1 MEPMVF
7 ECLDYRAEC
16 QDCGAETTCS
26 GVQALVGGSLTW
38 DTEISCM
45 SCGLAVADCGGDLP
59 AELRDR
65 LLAEHGAVRL
75 RVDQAAS
82 RAVAMRVLRNVLG
95 LPLADVK
102 SVLHEVVT
110 GRYVG
115 TMPEMERLARVLR
128 AAGVDAEAA
137 RT

>member
-1 MEPMVF
+1 MVF
-7 ECLDYRAEC
+7 ECLTYRAEC

-38 DTEISCM
+38 DTEISCP
-45 SCGLAVADCGGDLP
+45 SCGLALADRGGDLP

-65 LLAEHGAVRL
+65 LLAEHGAARL
-75 RVDQAAS
+75 TVDPAAS
-82 RAVAMRVLRNVLG
+82 EAVAMRVLRTVLG
-95 LPLADVK
+95 LALADVT
-102 SVLHEVVT
+102 SVFHEVVA

-115 TMPEMERLARVLR
+115 TMPEMERLARGLR
-128 AAGVDAEAA
+128 AAGVDAVAA